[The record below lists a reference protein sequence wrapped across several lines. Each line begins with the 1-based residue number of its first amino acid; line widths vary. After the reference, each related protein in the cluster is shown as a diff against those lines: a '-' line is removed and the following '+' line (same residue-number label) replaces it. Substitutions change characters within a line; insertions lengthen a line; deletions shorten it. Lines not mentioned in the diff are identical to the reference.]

1 MTRDLWLLSLAVL
14 GCASGPSTNP
24 SSGPVSTT
32 PGAAYFL
39 GSEWGLKDLGGTP
52 VNPDAVPTMAF
63 LEAGKISG
71 NASCNRYSGPV
82 ELGDGTIRV
91 GALASTR
98 MACVPEIAPQELAFL
113 AALQNADRVV
123 VEGQD
128 LLLYTRSLEKPLRF
142 VRRR

>member
-1 MTRDLWLLSLAVL
+1 
-14 GCASGPSTNP
+14 
-24 SSGPVSTT
+24 
-32 PGAAYFL
+32 
-39 GSEWGLKDLGGTP
+39 
-52 VNPDAVPTMAF
+52 
-63 LEAGKISG
+63 
-71 NASCNRYSGPV
+71 V